1 MKQTRSE
8 MSNTTNQAT
17 FSRILAEQHEE
28 TKKPRSIRTPKVQ
41 QEEVSKPVDPY
52 QVIGN
57 ASALMRRIADRA
69 TRIADAVEY
78 PRAELIGIMTGKAPL
93 TKAVMHCSPEIH
105 DLIDMYLEVRELRA
119 KIMGEHNVG
128 FGQI

>member
-1 MKQTRSE
+1 MKQTQSA
-8 MSNTTNQAT
+8 MSNTTKVT
-17 FSRILAEQHEE
+17 FSDVVAAQYQEA
-28 TKKPRSIRTPKVQ
+28 KKPKSIRTPKVQ

-128 FGQI
+128 FG

>member
-1 MKQTRSE
+1 
-8 MSNTTNQAT
+8 MSNTTKAT
-17 FSRILAEQHEE
+17 FSRILAEQHEK
-28 TKKPRSIRTPKVQ
+28 TKKPRSVRTPKVQ
-41 QEEVSKPVDPY
+41 QEETSEPVDPC

-78 PRAELIGIMTGKAPL
+78 PRAELISIMTGKAPL

-128 FGQI
+128 SFG

>member
-1 MKQTRSE
+1 MKKQYQE
-8 MSNTTNQAT
+8 AD
-17 FSRILAEQHEE
+17 
-28 TKKPRSIRTPKVQ
+28 KPKSIRTPKV
-41 QEEVSKPVDPY
+41 EVSKPVDPY

-57 ASALMRRIADRA
+57 ASALMRKIADRA
-69 TRIADAVEY
+69 MRIADAVEY
-78 PRAELIGIMTGKAPL
+78 PRAELISIMTGKAPL

-119 KIMGEHNVG
+119 KIMGDHNVG